1 MLSARGAG
9 PDAPPRCFAGARV
22 LITPH
27 EDDATGLR
35 ALPADATLWLH
46 ATAAR

>member
-1 MLSARGAG
+1 MLSAQGAG

-22 LITPH
+22 LTASH

-35 ALPADATLWLH
+35 ALPADTALWLR
-46 ATAAR
+46 TTGAR